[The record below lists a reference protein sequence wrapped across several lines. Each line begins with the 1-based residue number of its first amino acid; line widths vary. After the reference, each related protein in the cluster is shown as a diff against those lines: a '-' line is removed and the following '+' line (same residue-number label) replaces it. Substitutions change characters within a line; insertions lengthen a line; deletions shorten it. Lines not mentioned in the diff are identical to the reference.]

1 MKKAEIFEAQERM
14 LRFPRFT
21 NSDGFALG
29 CFLADYAGKHGLRTV
44 LSVKRLDGLTLFQ
57 FATDGAEQLNA
68 HWAEMKSQTVRVFG
82 KSSLRAAFEAART
95 GQTVED
101 HGLQDRCRFA
111 PGGFPIRL
119 VDGTLAGAVAISG
132 VDIEEHDLLVI
143 LLAQY
148 LKIEKVPL
156 LSQAEEE

>member
-1 MKKAEIFEAQERM
+1 MKKAEIFAKQEKM
-14 LRFPRFT
+14 LRFPRLT

-29 CFLADYAGKHGLRTV
+29 CFLADYAREQGLRTV

-82 KSSLRAAFEAART
+82 KSSMRSAFEADQT
-95 GQTVED
+95 GQTVEA

-119 VDGTLAGAVAISG
+119 MDGTLAGAVAVSG
-132 VDIEEHDLLVI
+132 VDMEEHDLLVT

-148 LKIEKVPL
+148 LKIPNVPL
-156 LSQAEEE
+156 LSQAEE

>member
-1 MKKAEIFEAQERM
+1 MKKAEIFAKQEKM
-14 LRFPRFT
+14 LRFPRLT

-29 CFLADYAGKHGLRTV
+29 CFLADYAREQGLRTV

-82 KSSLRAAFEAART
+82 KSSMRAAFEADQT
-95 GQTVED
+95 GQTVEA

-119 VDGTLAGAVAISG
+119 MDGTLAGAVAVSG
-132 VDIEEHDLLVI
+132 VDMEEHDLLVT
-143 LLAQY
+143 LLARY
-148 LKIEKVPL
+148 LKIPNVPL
-156 LSQAEEE
+156 LSQAEE

>member
-1 MKKAEIFEAQERM
+1 MKKAEIFAKQEKM
-14 LRFPRFT
+14 LRFLRFT

-29 CFLADYAGKHGLRTV
+29 CFLADYAREQGLRTV

-82 KSSLRAAFEAART
+82 KSSMRSAFEADQT
-95 GQTVED
+95 GQTVEA

-119 VDGTLAGAVAISG
+119 MDGTLAGAVAVSG
-132 VDIEEHDLLVI
+132 VDMEEQDLLVT

-148 LKIEKVPL
+148 LKIPNVPL
-156 LSQAEEE
+156 MSQAEE